1 MEKFYK
7 IGQEETESI
16 EYFLRNE
23 TWSGAKDRID
33 TATDEQITATAE
45 RIAEYY
51 SDSEA
56 VSETTLNDLVWFE
69 CDDIFY
75 PEEEEEESEDEEEN
89 E

>member
-7 IGQEETESI
+7 INQEDVSSI
-16 EYFLRNE
+16 EDFLRNE
-23 TWSGAKDRID
+23 TWSGTKDRID
-33 TATDEQITATAE
+33 KATDEQITATAE

-75 PEEEEEESEDEEEN
+75 PEEESEEGEEEN